1 MQEKSIIQLKAMKK
15 IKIQTIMLLL
25 YMMKIKKTIEKDVY
39 KRQQLQPGDFALF
52 ISYSG
57 ENTSLL
63 ECMKI
68 LNKKGIQTALV
79 TANLQSPLVVYSQ
92 YQIIIPDYEKQNKIA
107 TFYSQ
112 LAFMYIL
119 NNLHALIYHL
129 KNK

>member
-1 MQEKSIIQLKAMKK
+1 MVQKK
-15 IKIQTIMLLL
+15 RVFIYGYGDSQITAANFINKLAKLNLFPVLATQYGEEIYIS
-25 YMMKIKKTIEKDVY
+25 K
-39 KRQQLQPGDFALF
+39 QLQPGDFALF

-68 LNKKGIQTALV
+68 LNKKGIQ
-79 TANLQSPLVVYSQ
+79 SPLVVYSQ
-92 YQIIIPDYEKQNKIA
+92 YQIMIPDYEKQNKIA

>member
-1 MQEKSIIQLKAMKK
+1 MGRNLYF
-15 IKIQTIMLLL
+15 QTITARRFCFVLSL
-25 YMMKIKKTIEKDVY
+25 
-39 KRQQLQPGDFALF
+39 
-52 ISYSG
+52 YSG

-92 YQIIIPDYEKQNKIA
+92 HQIIIPDYEKQNKIA